1 MTSTAQRLILRG
13 STSAALGF
21 VIRLGARLLFVFVA
35 GRLFGVAL
43 FGAFSIAVA
52 VVELAVTIGGAGMK
66 RQLFKLLDEGHHLR
80 SPPHIV
86 IDGIILVFAASVL
99 CIGPIMLAVAF
110 APASLIAGN
119 TATALF
125 LLAPMILGQSLLDLL
140 LAATRWTHKMRHQ
153 VWARSIIEP
162 YAGVVASWIAW
173 TAGYQTTGLIIG
185 YWAGTIA
192 AVIYSLVGARRCLG
206 PFSLVNYRI
215 GRAHFAQVVRETAL
229 PTFSDCANALAG
241 RLDLYLVGA
250 FLGESA
256 AGIYG
261 MARQIRTP
269 IRQVRQSFD
278 SLLTPIVSKT
288 LTFAGP
294 IQTGQAS
301 ASAARLILAIQ
312 LPVLLALFIIGAPL
326 LRLIGPGFVA
336 GYWAM
341 LMLGA
346 TEGIQGAYG
355 VSDLIF
361 FYRRPQFILW
371 ITAVGAAVNFLA
383 ALPLIG
389 RYGVNGAALAALLGT
404 LAAAFT
410 RRWLLRSNFGIAVP
424 MHHSAAPLLAAA
436 ASVVAA
442 FVLMR
447 LPWADPIRYGIAF
460 IAGLAIYW
468 AVLRGLVR
476 LTGENLALS
485 HFVTHATEPGPVPD
499 GKSDRSYIFPPQS
512 LRESD

>member
-1 MTSTAQRLILRG
+1 MVNRRPHGYKPKIMTSTAQRLILRG
-13 STSAALGF
+13 GSSAALGF
-21 VIRLGARLLFVFVA
+21 LIRLAARLLFVFIA

-86 IDGIILVFAASVL
+86 IDGIVLVFVASLSCAA
-99 CIGPIMLAVAF
+99 PIMLVVVL
-110 APASLIAGN
+110 APASLMAGN
-119 TATALF
+119 TTAALF

-162 YAGVVASWIAW
+162 YAGVIASWLAW
-173 TAGYQTTGLIIG
+173 AAGYQTTGLIIG

-192 AVIYSLVGARRCLG
+192 AVIYSLVAVRRCLG
-206 PFSLVNYRI
+206 PYSLRTYHLAPV
-215 GRAHFAQVVRETAL
+215 HFFQNVRETAL
-229 PTFSDCANALAG
+229 PTLSDFTNALAG

-288 LTFAGP
+288 LTLAGP
-294 IQTGQAS
+294 VQTGQAT

-312 LPVLLALFIIGAPL
+312 LPVLIALFIVGAPL
-326 LRLIGPGFVA
+326 LRWIGPEFAA

-361 FYRRPQFILW
+361 FYRRPHFILW
-371 ITAVGAAVNFLA
+371 ITAVGAGVNFLA
-383 ALPLIG
+383 ALPLIT

-404 LAAAFT
+404 AAAALT
-410 RRWLLRSNFGIAVP
+410 RRWFLRSNFGIAVP
-424 MHHSAAPLLAAA
+424 LHHSSAPILAAA
-436 ASVVAA
+436 VSVAA
-442 FVLMR
+442 ALALMA
-447 LPWADPIRYGIAF
+447 LPLAAPIRFGVAL

-468 AVLRGLVR
+468 AVLRVVLR
-476 LTGENLALS
+476 LTGESLALT
-485 HFVTHATEPGPVPD
+485 HFVTHASEAEA
-499 GKSDRSYIFPPQS
+499 R
-512 LRESD
+512 

>member
-13 STSAALGF
+13 GSSAALGF
-21 VIRLGARLLFVFVA
+21 VIRLGARLLFVFIA

-52 VVELAVTIGGAGMK
+52 VVELAVTIAGAGMK
-66 RQLFKLLDEGHHLR
+66 RQLFKLLDEEHHVR
-80 SPPHIV
+80 PPPHIV
-86 IDGIILVFAASVL
+86 IDGIVLVFVASLL
-99 CIGPIMLAVAF
+99 CIAPIMLAVALI
-110 APASLIAGN
+110 PASLIAGN

-162 YAGVVASWIAW
+162 YAGVAASCLAW
-173 TAGYQTTGLIIG
+173 AAGYQATGLIIG

-192 AVIYSLVGARRCLG
+192 AVAYSLVGARRCLG
-206 PFSLVNYRI
+206 PFSFGTYRLVP
-215 GRAHFAQVVRETAL
+215 GRFAQIVHETAL
-229 PTFSDCANALAG
+229 PTLSDFTNALAG
-241 RLDLYLVGA
+241 RLDLYLVGF

-294 IQTGQAS
+294 IQTGQAT
-301 ASAARLILAIQ
+301 ASAARLIMAIQ
-312 LPVLLALFIIGAPL
+312 LPVLIALFILGGPL
-326 LRLIGPGFVA
+326 LHWIGPAFAA
-336 GYWAM
+336 GYSAM

-346 TEGIQGAYG
+346 AESIQGAYG

-371 ITAVGAAVNFLA
+371 ITAAGGVVNLA
-383 ALPLIG
+383 AAQPLIAL
-389 RYGVNGAALAALLGT
+389 YGVNGAALAALLGT
-404 LAAAFT
+404 AVAALT
-410 RRWLLRSNFGIAVP
+410 RRWFLRSRFGIAVP
-424 MHHSAAPLLAAA
+424 LHHSAAPLLAAVGSVAA
-436 ASVVAA
+436 ASALMALPLAA
-442 FVLMR
+442 
-447 LPWADPIRYGIAF
+447 PIRLGGALI
-460 IAGLAIYW
+460 IGLAVYW
-468 AVLRGLVR
+468 VVLRLMLR
-476 LTGENLALS
+476 LMGESLALT
-485 HFVTHATEPGPVPD
+485 HFVTHASEVA
-499 GKSDRSYIFPPQS
+499 PP
-512 LRESD
+512 

>member
-21 VIRLGARLLFVFVA
+21 VIRLGARLLFVFIA

-86 IDGIILVFAASVL
+86 IDGVVLVFAASVL
-99 CIGPIMLAVAF
+99 CIAPIMLAVAF

-162 YAGVVASWIAW
+162 YAGVVASWLAW
-173 TAGYQTTGLIIG
+173 AAGYQTTGLIIG

-192 AVIYSLVGARRCLG
+192 AVVYSLVGARRCLG
-206 PFSLVNYRI
+206 PFSLGTYRI
-215 GRAHFAQVVRETAL
+215 GPAHFAQVVRETAL
-229 PTFSDCANALAG
+229 PTLSDCANALAG

-294 IQTGQAS
+294 VQTGQAT
-301 ASAARLILAIQ
+301 ASAVRLILSIQ
-312 LPVLLALFIIGAPL
+312 LPVLIALFVVGAPL
-326 LRLIGPGFVA
+326 LRLIGPEFAA

-361 FYRRPQFILW
+361 FYRRPHLILW
-371 ITAVGAAVNFLA
+371 ITAVGAAVNFVA
-383 ALPLIG
+383 ALPLIT
-389 RYGVNGAALAALLGT
+389 RYGVNGAAFAALLGT
-404 LAAAFT
+404 AAAALT
-410 RRWLLRSNFGIAVP
+410 RRWFLRSSFGIAVP
-424 MHHSAAPLLAAA
+424 LHHSAAPILAAA
-436 ASVVAA
+436 AGVIAA
-442 FVLMR
+442 LGLMT
-447 LPWADPIRYGIAF
+447 LPLIDPIRYGVCL

-468 AVLRGLVR
+468 AVLRVVVK
-476 LTGENLALS
+476 LTGESLALS
-485 HFVTHATEPGPVPD
+485 HFVTHASDVSRATD
-499 GKSDRSYIFPPQS
+499 DKSDRSYSAPHRSPPGS
-512 LRESD
+512 G

>member
-13 STSAALGF
+13 GSSAALGF
-21 VIRLGARLLFVFVA
+21 LIRLGARLLFVFIA

-43 FGAFSIAVA
+43 FGAFSIALA

-80 SPPHIV
+80 PPPHIV
-86 IDGIILVFAASVL
+86 IDGIVLVFAASFL
-99 CIGPIMLAVAF
+99 CAAPIMLAVALI
-110 APASLIAGN
+110 PDSLIAAN

-162 YAGVVASWIAW
+162 YAGVAASCLAW
-173 TAGYQTTGLIIG
+173 AAGYQATGLIIG

-192 AVIYSLVGARRCLG
+192 AVIYSLAGALRCLG
-206 PFSLVNYRI
+206 PFSLGTYHLVPSR
-215 GRAHFAQVVRETAL
+215 FAQVIRETTL
-229 PTFSDCANALAG
+229 PTLSDFTNALAG
-241 RLDLYLVGA
+241 RLDLYLVGL

-288 LTFAGP
+288 LTLAGP
-294 IQTGQAS
+294 IQTGKATAS
-301 ASAARLILAIQ
+301 ATRLILAIQ
-312 LPVLLALFIIGAPL
+312 LPVLVALFILGGPL
-326 LRLIGPGFVA
+326 LQLIGPAFAA
-336 GYWAM
+336 GYWPM
-341 LMLGA
+341 LILGA
-346 TEGIQGAYG
+346 AESIQGAYG

-361 FYRRPQFILW
+361 LYRRPQFILCL
-371 ITAVGAAVNFLA
+371 TAAGAAVNFA
-383 ALPLIG
+383 AAWALIAF
-389 RYGVNGAALAALLGT
+389 YGVLGAALAALLGT

-410 RRWLLRSNFGIAVP
+410 RRWLLRSHFGIAVP
-424 MHHSAAPLLAAA
+424 LHHSAAPILAAA
-436 ASVVAA
+436 ASVAVALP
-442 FVLMR
+442 LMT
-447 LPWADPIRYGIAF
+447 LPLAAPIRFAVAVS
-460 IAGLAIYW
+460 AGLAIYW
-468 AVLRGLVR
+468 AVLHLVLR
-476 LTGENLALS
+476 FTGESLALTD
-485 HFVTHATEPGPVPD
+485 FVTHAAPVEP
-499 GKSDRSYIFPPQS
+499 
-512 LRESD
+512 

>member
-1 MTSTAQRLILRG
+1 MVNRRPRGYKPKIMTSTAQRLILRG
-13 STSAALGF
+13 TSSAALGF
-21 VIRLGARLLFVFVA
+21 VIRLAARLLFVFIA

-86 IDGIILVFAASVL
+86 IDGIVLVFVASFICAA
-99 CIGPIMLAVAF
+99 PIMLAVAF

-119 TATALF
+119 TAAALF

-162 YAGVVASWIAW
+162 YAGVIASGIAW
-173 TAGYQTTGLIIG
+173 AAGYQTTGLIIG

-192 AVIYSLVGARRCLG
+192 AVVYSLVAVRRCLG
-206 PFSLVNYRI
+206 PFSLRTYHLAPV
-215 GRAHFAQVVRETAL
+215 HFFQNVRETAL
-229 PTFSDCANALAG
+229 PTLSDFANALAG

-294 IQTGQAS
+294 IQTGQAT
-301 ASAARLILAIQ
+301 ASATRLILAIQ
-312 LPVLLALFIIGAPL
+312 LPVLIALFIVGAPL
-326 LRLIGPGFVA
+326 LRWIGPEFAA

-361 FYRRPQFILW
+361 FYRRPHLILW
-371 ITAVGAAVNFLA
+371 ITAVGAAVNCIA
-383 ALPLIG
+383 AVPLIA

-404 LAAAFT
+404 AAAALT
-410 RRWLLRSNFGIAVP
+410 RRWFLRSSFGIAVP
-424 MHHSAAPLLAAA
+424 LHHSAAPLLAAA
-436 ASVVAA
+436 VSAA
-442 FVLMR
+442 AALALMA
-447 LPWADPIRYGIAF
+447 LPLAAPIRFAVAL

-468 AVLRGLVR
+468 AALRLLLK
-476 LTGENLALS
+476 LTGESLALT
-485 HFVTHATEPGPVPD
+485 HFVTHASEIEG
-499 GKSDRSYIFPPQS
+499 R
-512 LRESD
+512 